1 MHNCKIKIMKQTLWL
16 VTFFLATISV
26 VAQEYDQALATEL
39 GADELGMKS
48 YVLVILKTGPT
59 SVSDKQQRDSIFA
72 GHMQNIGRMSDAG
85 WLVSA
90 GPIGKNERQ
99 YRGIYIFDVR
109 TLEEAEKLVITDPAV
124 ASGLLAAE
132 YYPWYASAALPVHK
146 KYHQKIQKK
155 KLIQ

>member
-1 MHNCKIKIMKQTLWL
+1 MKQILW
-16 VTFFLATISV
+16 V
-26 VAQEYDQALATEL
+26 VSIFMVNLSMLSQEYDQALATEL

-48 YVLVILKTGPT
+48 YVLVILKTGPF
-59 SVSDKQQRDSIFA
+59 SVNDKHQRDSIFS

-90 GPIGKNERQ
+90 GPIGKNDRQ

-109 TLEEAEKLVITDPAV
+109 TIEEAEKLVITDPAV
-124 ASGLLAAE
+124 SSGVLAAE

-146 KYHQKIQKK
+146 KYHHKIQKK
-155 KLIQ
+155 KF